1 MKLTLFQK
9 GFNYSQDGPG
19 NRLVYHLFGCNMRCP
34 WCANPEGIYP
44 APDSPTAVSVEE
56 LVAEAVSCRPLF
68 FDGGGV
74 TFTGGEATL
83 QAEALTAAL
92 RALRSEHIRTA
103 LETNATSAGLPALF
117 PLLDYLIA
125 DFKHPDSERPRAVT
139 GIGNDTVRQNLRQAA
154 QSGPPLLVRV
164 PLIGG
169 FNTDEAA
176 LRGFADFFET
186 LSGEHTAFELLLYHE
201 YGKDKWARLGIP
213 YTVKDAFVPE
223 ATRLRLENMLTQ
235 RGLRVV
241 RT

>member
-1 MKLTLFQK
+1 MGEGQ
-9 GFNYSQDGPG
+9 
-19 NRLVYHLFGCNMRCP
+19 
-34 WCANPEGIYP
+34 NP
-44 APDSPTAVSVEE
+44 TQ
-56 LVAEAVSCRPLF
+56 LR
-68 FDGGGV
+68 
-74 TFTGGEATL
+74 
-83 QAEALTAAL
+83 EALQIV
-92 RALRSEHIRTA
+92 RCH
-103 LETNATSAGLPALF
+103 GLKTCLYSGCESMKPFRDLL

-125 DFKHPDSERPRAVT
+125 DFKHPDSKRHRAVT